1 MAESSNAR
9 ESQWYFSAEQ
19 LQNSPSRKCGIDA
32 DKELQYRQQTAY
44 LIQEMG
50 QHLRVYESTR
60 FYAFSAA
67 KWPSGHEMRL
77 V

>member
-1 MAESSNAR
+1 MAEQNNAR
-9 ESQWYFSAEQ
+9 ESQWYFNAEQ

-50 QHLRVYESTR
+50 QHLRVYES
-60 FYAFSAA
+60 FAISPYLYKSC
-67 KWPSGHEMRL
+67 PLG
-77 V
+77 

>member
-1 MAESSNAR
+1 MEPNNAR

-19 LQNSPSRKCGIDA
+19 LQNSPSRKCGIDG

-50 QHLRVYESTR
+50 QHLRVYASFGISPIPIVPER
-60 FYAFSAA
+60 
-67 KWPSGHEMRL
+67 
-77 V
+77 